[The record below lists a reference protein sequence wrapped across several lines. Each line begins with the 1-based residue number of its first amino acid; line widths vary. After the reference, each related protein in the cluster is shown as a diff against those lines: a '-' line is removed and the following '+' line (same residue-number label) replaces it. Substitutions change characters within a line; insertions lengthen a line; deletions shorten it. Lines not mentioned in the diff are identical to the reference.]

1 MRYLIFLFFITC
13 FYTSSMAVRTNYP
26 PQVKKMLLSLDSTL
40 VHKDKYI
47 MNIEKKVSLLEEKK
61 KSRNISP
68 LQRFLINEKIY
79 NIIYVFNS
87 DSAMHYANENIAL
100 ATYMHKP
107 DLTAEW
113 TINKSFI
120 LSATGLLKESYDV
133 LKAIK
138 VDALNRQLRM
148 KYYTQAVYLYSH
160 MALYLTESSALRN
173 EYMAKEAIFSDSLNA
188 LCQPTDPLYLWYKGW
203 RYRDN
208 TARRRTIIRQ
218 LKKKLSACPMN
229 TRTDAM
235 LAYVLARLCEADG
248 ERDNYLMYLAYSGI
262 ADIRSANRDIA
273 SIEELA
279 RELFNM
285 GDLDRAYTYIS
296 FCQQNALFY
305 KNRVRVVSIANM
317 QNTIWQAY
325 QKKSMA
331 QERRLGL
338 FTIVLALLLVV
349 LLGAIMYI
357 RQQMKRLSRSQIQL
371 KQANTL
377 QKKQM
382 EELETIH
389 KFQAQTNLQLKEL
402 NDQLRM
408 ANNSLQEANVVKEEY
423 ISHLFI
429 FCSNYI
435 KKLDSYRKTINREI
449 KAEHYSNI
457 KKLTGSESM
466 VQDELKEFY
475 HNFDMIF
482 LHLYPDF
489 IKDFNNLLSP
499 EARFELK
506 ADNTLNTQLRIY
518 ALVRL
523 GINDSVKIAEF
534 LHCSPQT
541 VYNYR
546 LKTRNCAIIPK
557 DEFAYTVRRLGKIQV
572 Q

>member
-1 MRYLIFLFFITC
+1 
-13 FYTSSMAVRTNYP
+13 
-26 PQVKKMLLSLDSTL
+26 
-40 VHKDKYI
+40 
-47 MNIEKKVSLLEEKK
+47 
-61 KSRNISP
+61 
-68 LQRFLINEKIY
+68 
-79 NIIYVFNS
+79 
-87 DSAMHYANENIAL
+87 
-100 ATYMHKP
+100 
-107 DLTAEW
+107 
-113 TINKSFI
+113 
-120 LSATGLLKESYDV
+120 
-133 LKAIK
+133 
-138 VDALNRQLRM
+138 
-148 KYYTQAVYLYSH
+148 
-160 MALYLTESSALRN
+160 
-173 EYMAKEAIFSDSLNA
+173 
-188 LCQPTDPLYLWYKGW
+188 
-203 RYRDN
+203 
-208 TARRRTIIRQ
+208 
-218 LKKKLSACPMN
+218 
-229 TRTDAM
+229 
-235 LAYVLARLCEADG
+235 
-248 ERDNYLMYLAYSGI
+248 
-262 ADIRSANRDIA
+262 
-273 SIEELA
+273 
-279 RELFNM
+279 
-285 GDLDRAYTYIS
+285 
-296 FCQQNALFY
+296 
-305 KNRVRVVSIANM
+305 
-317 QNTIWQAY
+317 
-325 QKKSMA
+325 
-331 QERRLGL
+331 
-338 FTIVLALLLVV
+338 
-349 LLGAIMYI
+349 
-357 RQQMKRLSRSQIQL
+357 
-371 KQANTL
+371 
-377 QKKQM
+377 M

-402 NDQLRM
+402 NDQLRV

-449 KAEHYSNI
+449 KAERYSNI